1 MCDQHTHAHTHG
13 VVSQGLDFSQY
24 KPGNAMPF
32 KKPKEE
38 AADTKQ
44 SAPHKGAA
52 AKPKAKDS
60 TVAKPKAKD
69 STGKKGG
76 KGDAKAA
83 GAADA
88 ALEGEASRSE
98 TRTEVHNEVSGDA
111 APLPP
116 KHTAGEGEEGGEQ

>member
-38 AADTKQ
+38 AADAKQ
-44 SAPHKGAA
+44 SASRKGAA
-52 AKPKAKDS
+52 
-60 TVAKPKAKD
+60 AKPKAKD

-76 KGDAKAA
+76 KDEAKAA

-88 ALEGEASRSE
+88 VVEGEASRSE
-98 TRTEVHNEVSGDA
+98 TRTEVHTDVSGDA